1 MLSGQNC
8 IAISR
13 KSTYTRRIESMEPK
27 EKMNPQQF
35 IIDRLHEIQKKIEA
49 GKFDEALENLKEV
62 KSADAKNIYIIAIE
76 RQIVKATDP
85 TITEKN
91 KSDITNSLPAMFE
104 RAVSDTQRR
113 AEALKQAEI
122 KTTKGKEAALEKLK
136 SQYFQ
141 RTDDYVAKGDYA
153 HALEEIR
160 RIYIIEPDS
169 VVAKEYEQKIEQLA
183 KLQQKSE
190 ESPSEEKEA
199 KEEEEAP
206 PKKTVP
212 QTIEPLQPAETAPKS
227 KTPLIAGLVVMAAV
241 IGVVIFFVLSSR
253 KKSEE
258 PAPPVAAAQQQSA
271 SQTPAAAPAE
281 VKENGPAKEAEEEK
295 PKQSELKKQES
306 KLAAAAVQ
314 QKLQAAQKQAAPA
327 AANQA
332 GSKAGS
338 NPATTTASPAP
349 TGAPTTSA
357 AQPPV
362 QQQPA
367 APQQSGPID
376 APHPFVAIENPIQ
389 ILKLAAPSYPEIAYR
404 MGLNGKVIVEVTV
417 DQQGKPIQATIAKST
432 SDIFNDA
439 SISAA
444 MKSTYK
450 PAMMSTGP
458 VTAKVYVPFTFKI
471 GR

>member
-1 MLSGQNC
+1 
-8 IAISR
+8 
-13 KSTYTRRIESMEPK
+13 MEPK
-27 EKMNPQQF
+27 EKINPQQF
-35 IIDRLHEIQKKIEA
+35 IIDRLHEVQKKIED
-49 GKFDEALENLKEV
+49 GKFAEALENLKEV

-104 RAVSDTQRR
+104 RALSDTQRR
-113 AEALKQAEI
+113 AEALKQSEV
-122 KTTKGKEAALEKLK
+122 KNTKGKEAALEKLK

-199 KEEEEAP
+199 EKEAKKEEKKEAKKKAKEEAKEEAAP
-206 PKKTVP
+206 PKETVP
-212 QTIEPLQPAETAPKS
+212 QIVEPPQPADEAPKS
-227 KTPLIAGLVVMAAV
+227 KTLLVAGFVVMAAV
-241 IGVVIFFVLSSR
+241 IGVIIFFVLSSR
-253 KKSEE
+253 KKQEE
-258 PAPPVAAAQQQSA
+258 PTPAVAAAQQQPA
-271 SQTPAAAPAE
+271 SQIPAAAPAE

-295 PKQSELKKQES
+295 LKQSELKKQES

-314 QKLQAAQKQAAPA
+314 QKLQAEQKQAASA

-332 GSKAGS
+332 GSKTGS
-338 NPATTTASPAP
+338 NPATTTAGPAP
-349 TGAPTTSA
+349 TGTATTSA

-458 VTAKVYVPFTFKI
+458 ITAKVYVPFTFKI

>member
-1 MLSGQNC
+1 
-8 IAISR
+8 
-13 KSTYTRRIESMEPK
+13 MEPK

-49 GKFDEALENLKEV
+49 GKFAEALENLKEV
-62 KSADAKNIYIIAIE
+62 KTADAKNIYIIAIE
-76 RQIVKATDP
+76 KQIVKATDP
-85 TITEKN
+85 AITEKN

-113 AEALKQAEI
+113 AEALKQTEI
-122 KTTKGKEAALEKLK
+122 KNTKGKEAALEKLK

-190 ESPSEEKEA
+190 ESPSEEKEEKKEEKKKEKKKEKEEA
-199 KEEEEAP
+199 KEEAAP
-206 PKKTVP
+206 PKEAVP
-212 QTIEPLQPAETAPKS
+212 QIVEPPQPAEAAPKS

-241 IGVVIFFVLSSR
+241 IGVIIFFVLSSR
-253 KKSEE
+253 KKPEE
-258 PAPPVAAAQQQSA
+258 PAPPVAAAQQQPA
-271 SQTPAAAPAE
+271 PQTPAATPAE
-281 VKENGPAKEAEEEK
+281 IKENGPAKEAEEEK
-295 PKQSELKKQES
+295 LKQSELKKQES

-314 QKLQAAQKQAAPA
+314 QKLQAQQKQAASA

-332 GSKAGS
+332 GTKTGS
-338 NPATTTASPAP
+338 NPATTTAGPAP
-349 TGAPTTSA
+349 TGTATTST

-362 QQQPA
+362 QQQA

>member
-1 MLSGQNC
+1 
-8 IAISR
+8 
-13 KSTYTRRIESMEPK
+13 MEPK

-35 IIDRLHEIQKKIEA
+35 IIDRLHEVQKKIEI
-49 GKFDEALENLKEV
+49 GKFAEALENLKEV

-113 AEALKQAEI
+113 AEALKQTEI
-122 KTTKGKEAALEKLK
+122 KNTKGKEAALEKLK

-169 VVAKEYEQKIEQLA
+169 VVAKEYEQKIEQLV

-199 KEEEEAP
+199 KQETKKETKKEAKEEAKEEAAP
-206 PKKTVP
+206 PKETVP
-212 QTIEPLQPAETAPKS
+212 QTVEPPQPAEAAPKS
-227 KTPLIAGLVVMAAV
+227 KTLLVAGFVVMAAV
-241 IGVVIFFVLSSR
+241 IGVIIFFVLSSR

-258 PAPPVAAAQQQSA
+258 PAPPVAAAQQQPA
-271 SQTPAAAPAE
+271 PQTPAAAPAE

-295 PKQSELKKQES
+295 LKQSELKKQES

-314 QKLQAAQKQAAPA
+314 QKLQAEQKQAASA

-332 GSKAGS
+332 GSKTGS
-338 NPATTTASPAP
+338 NPATTTAGPAP
-349 TGAPTTSA
+349 TGTAITSA

-362 QQQPA
+362 QQPA